1 MKNLSTLGRVAAL
14 AAAVIFGYAVGTVH
28 TQQQA
33 KAAVVNK
40 LWSEYDVH
48 GLIGKGCDKIIA
60 FGLWQTTEL
69 VSCANGRTFF
79 R

>member
-1 MKNLSTLGRVAAL
+1 MKHLSTLGRASAL
-14 AAAVIFGYAVGTVH
+14 AAAVVFGYVLGAVH
-28 TQQQA
+28 TEQQA

-48 GLIGKGCDKIIA
+48 GLIGKGCDKIIS
-60 FGLWQTTEL
+60 FGLWQQTEL
-69 VSCANGRTFF
+69 VACANGRTFF